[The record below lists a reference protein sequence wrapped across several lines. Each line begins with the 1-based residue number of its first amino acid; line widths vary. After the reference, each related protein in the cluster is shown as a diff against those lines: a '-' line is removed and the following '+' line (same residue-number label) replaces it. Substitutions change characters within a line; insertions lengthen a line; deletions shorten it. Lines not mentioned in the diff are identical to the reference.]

1 MSEHVSPAVPTSKPG
16 KTPPRPPSKPAAIRR
31 LGEGASAEAKRLA
44 AAILEVLAGMRTPAG
59 AAQVLKLSLP
69 RYYQLEVRA
78 LHGMLAACEPRPLG
92 RVKTPAS
99 ALAASQREC
108 EQWRR
113 ECIRQQALVRA
124 TQRAI
129 GLAAVPVKT
138 DGSKRRKRRP
148 MARAL
153 KVVDS
158 LHDGAET
165 VATATDGVEAVV
177 S

>member
-1 MSEHVSPAVPTSKPG
+1 M
-16 KTPPRPPSKPAAIRR
+16 
-31 LGEGASAEAKRLA
+31 GEGASAEAKRLA
-44 AAILEVLAGMRTPAG
+44 AAILEVLAGMRTPAA

-92 RVKTPAS
+92 RLKTSAS
-99 ALAASQREC
+99 ALAALQREC

-113 ECIRQQALVRA
+113 ECTRQQALVRA

-129 GLAAVPVKT
+129 GLAAPPAKT
-138 DGSKRRKRRP
+138 DGSKRRKRP
-148 MARAL
+148 MVRAL
-153 KVVDS
+153 KAVNGLREDAEPVTAAADS
-158 LHDGAET
+158 AE
-165 VATATDGVEAVV
+165 VR

>member
-1 MSEHVSPAVPTSKPG
+1 MSEHASPAVPTSKPG
-16 KTPPRPPSKPAAIRR
+16 KTRRPLSKPAGIRN
-31 LGEGASAEAKRLA
+31 LGEGASAEARRLA
-44 AAILEVLAGMRTPAG
+44 AAILEVLAGMRTPAA

-92 RVKTPAS
+92 RVKTSAS
-99 ALAASQREC
+99 TLAALQREC

-113 ECIRQQALVRA
+113 ECTRQQALVRA

-129 GLAAVPVKT
+129 GLAAPPAKT

-148 MARAL
+148 MVRAL
-153 KVVDS
+153 KAVDGLREDVVEPAVAVI
-158 LHDGAET
+158 DGAER
-165 VATATDGVEAVV
+165 G

>member
-1 MSEHVSPAVPTSKPG
+1 MSKSVSPGASTPRSG
-16 KTPPRPPSKPAAIRR
+16 KTPPCPPSRAGIRQ

-44 AAILEVLAGMRTPAG
+44 AAILEVLAGVRTPT
-59 AAQVLKLSLP
+59 AAAEALSLSLP

-92 RVKTPAS
+92 RVQTPAS

-113 ECIRQQALVRA
+113 ECVRQQALVRA
-124 TQRAI
+124 AHRAI
-129 GLAAVPVKT
+129 GLVASPVPT
-138 DGSKRRKRRP
+138 DVSKRRKRRP
-148 MARAL
+148 TARAL
-153 KVVDS
+153 KAVAGLRNGALAEATTDS
-158 LHDGAET
+158 ARS
-165 VATATDGVEAVV
+165 V